1 MTHAE
6 REEIIRYLSR
16 PRNYDKGV
24 ALYDR
29 YGHNRMYKRRFMFE
43 ETECT
48 RSMLIEELRKLAGL
62 TEAELKRLPRMTA
75 DTVAAMAG
83 KSVTHVFFDEPIK
96 NQPAP
101 APAAIQTGIRI
112 RERFSF
118 LQRPNC
124 PDILKIIVADML
136 TAHQEYKTA
145 FENLQKLADDQTA
158 AAFTEAAKV
167 VESYLVNKEAWDE
180 LEHYQNTGTILG
192 KAKRFRE
199 MAEGEDLAALSD
211 MELLRKLNS
220 AKANQSKRKA
230 ELKKAQEAGTDTQI
244 AAEALDRWTATRARI
259 EAEIDTRKK
268 K

>member
-1 MTHAE
+1 MTKAE
-6 REEIIRYLSR
+6 KEEIIRYLSG
-16 PRNYDKGV
+16 PRNYYKGV
-24 ALYDR
+24 ALYNR
-29 YGHNRMYKRRFMFE
+29 HGHNRMYKRRFMFE

-48 RSMLIEELRKLAGL
+48 RSMLTEELRKLAGL
-62 TEAELKRLPRMTA
+62 TEAEFKRLPRLTA
-75 DTVAAMAG
+75 ETVAVMESIAP
-83 KSVTHVFFDEPIK
+83 VTKTENLPV
-96 NQPAP
+96 
-101 APAAIQTGIRI
+101 PAATLTGVRI
-112 RERFSF
+112 RERFTF
-118 LQRPNC
+118 LQHPNC

-259 EAEIDTRKK
+259 EAEIDARKK